1 MQYKNKIFQ
10 YPPLPILIVDDEPIT
25 LESLEFVLNS
35 EGFNNLILCEDSR
48 KVMDILQNNDVGI
61 VLLDLLMPHV
71 TGEELLVAISEKYPE
86 IPVIIITCQNELDT
100 AIQCI
105 KSSAYEYLVKPV
117 EEGRLISVIKRAVE
131 IREMRTEINLLRKNM
146 MSDTLQR
153 PEVFSKVVTQ
163 NTEMFSIFQYI
174 ESVAKT
180 SQPVLITGETGV
192 GKELI
197 AEAIHKSS
205 NRKGIFNAISVG
217 GLDDNMF
224 ADTLFG
230 HKKGAYTDARD
241 KREGMVEKSAGGTL
255 FMDEIGEL
263 SPNSQIKLLR
273 LLQEREYFPLGS
285 DVPRQAD
292 VRILAATNRDL
303 LDLAKGE
310 KFRYDLFYRLN
321 SHRVNLPPLGE
332 RLDDLP
338 LLVDHFLTAAS
349 QELSKR
355 KPTPPP
361 ELITLLSTYHFPGNV
376 RELKSM
382 IFDAVAIH
390 QSRMLNLDF
399 FKNYIRNHREN
410 IGSDSG
416 KKILQSHFNIS
427 GWKTLPTIK
436 QITVMLVEEALKRTN
451 GNKSIAA
458 QTLGITRQTL
468 SKYINEEIDNIF

>member
-1 MQYKNKIFQ
+1 
-10 YPPLPILIVDDEPIT
+10 
-25 LESLEFVLNS
+25 
-35 EGFNNLILCEDSR
+35 
-48 KVMDILQNNDVGI
+48 
-61 VLLDLLMPHV
+61 
-71 TGEELLVAISEKYPE
+71 
-86 IPVIIITCQNELDT
+86 
-100 AIQCI
+100 
-105 KSSAYEYLVKPV
+105 
-117 EEGRLISVIKRAVE
+117 
-131 IREMRTEINLLRKNM
+131 
-146 MSDTLQR
+146 
-153 PEVFSKVVTQ
+153 
-163 NTEMFSIFQYI
+163 
-174 ESVAKT
+174 
-180 SQPVLITGETGV
+180 
-192 GKELI
+192 
-197 AEAIHKSS
+197 
-205 NRKGIFNAISVG
+205 
-217 GLDDNMF
+217 
-224 ADTLFG
+224 
-230 HKKGAYTDARD
+230 
-241 KREGMVEKSAGGTL
+241 
-255 FMDEIGEL
+255 
-263 SPNSQIKLLR
+263 LLR

-349 QELSKR
+349 QELGKR

-468 SKYINEEIDNIF
+468 SKYMNEEIENIF